1 MAALFNLGPK
11 TVGREIR
18 ESDITEFYY
27 TLSGST
33 YPPHYQRYRFYI
45 ENGQLWFYH
54 EKREG
59 NRWPLQ
65 EEDITVSGKKAL
77 SDGEKKTWYQCLE
90 GGTVKAREVDTSSG
104 GAGPWLYLYWKGDGG
119 VVQQFTFASLEK
131 QRTFETFCA
140 GLAKGAGQAFLE
152 RGRRI
157 IENNK

>member
-1 MAALFNLGPK
+1 MAALFHLGPK

-33 YPPHYQRYRFYI
+33 YPPYYQRYRFYI

-77 SDGEKKTWYQCLE
+77 SADEKKTWYQCLE
-90 GGTVKAREVDTSSG
+90 GGTV
-104 GAGPWLYLYWKGDGG
+104 
-119 VVQQFTFASLEK
+119 
-131 QRTFETFCA
+131 
-140 GLAKGAGQAFLE
+140 
-152 RGRRI
+152 
-157 IENNK
+157 